1 MRIQPVAY
9 RYAQSLLD
17 LALERGKV
25 NDVHHD
31 MVLLGKGCA
40 DSQELRVLLKSPVVR
55 ADLKRKVLEQVFGK
69 HIGEVTRT
77 FIDVVVRKG
86 REALLPDVAAAFQEL
101 YRAHQGIVVCTVT
114 TAVPLTAEEHG
125 QVARLAASRYPGKTI
140 QVEERVDP
148 EIIGGGIIQIG
159 DLQWDA
165 SVKNKLGRI
174 RRTLAENPYMAK
186 I

>member
-17 LALERGKV
+17 LSLERGQLGE
-25 NDVHHD
+25 VHAD
-31 MVLLGKGCA
+31 MVLLGKVCA
-40 DSQELRVLLKSPVVR
+40 GSQELRVMLKSPVIR
-55 ADLKRKVLEQVFGK
+55 PDAKRKVLDKVLDP
-69 HIGEVTRT
+69 HIGKLSNT
-77 FIDVVVRKG
+77 FIDVLVRKG
-86 REALLPDVAAAFQEL
+86 REALLPDVAAAFQEI
-101 YRAHQGIVVCTVT
+101 YRQHQGIVVCTVT

-125 QVARLAASRYPGKTI
+125 QVARIAGARYPGKTI

-148 EIIGGGIIQIG
+148 TILGGGIIQVG